1 MARVTGL
8 TAERMLE
15 IERNTVINAFRNVDG
30 ELIFTTYDGRQINV
44 GNLEGRGIVQTDIEY
59 QVSSSGSDTPVGV
72 WFSEIPELTP
82 GIYLWTRTTLHYTDD
97 TTSVMYS
104 VARIGEDGTPSQ
116 DAQFPTTPTNLRLV
130 SNTGIF
136 TDQGPMAEIIL
147 EWDPVT
153 QSTTGD
159 FIDLAG
165 YELYQESYSVAKI
178 ADGTQVKVLRPS
190 GSSSL
195 YRVLATS
202 KGGVDS
208 DLSPALTVVAA
219 TPGLI
224 LRDPNTPIV
233 DSDQGVVT
241 VRWDGSYLGTQN
253 NDSASH
259 VVVGIQNG
267 SSWVRHGVPLYEMGT
282 VNVASKPKTNVTAKL
297 FAYDRLG
304 RLTGESEAV
313 TITVEGTPFSS
324 FDDVTQEY
332 LEGIEIQAQN
342 AWDSASAAVKS
353 TLVEY
358 AVGPS
363 EIIAPSSGWS
373 SDTPT
378 RTPGSFIWMRTTVTY
393 GDESTDV
400 FSPVLLT
407 GNDGAAG
414 SPGSPGRSIT
424 EVDVMY
430 YSSTS
435 TTTLSGGS
443 WQTTSPPW
451 AEGRYIW
458 SKTVTFYSTGDPT
471 ETDPVCITGDK
482 GDKGDKGATGSSGKG
497 ISSTVVSY
505 ANSTNGS
512 TTPTSGWQ
520 STVPTVPPGNYLWT
534 RTVITYT
541 DNATST
547 AYSVARMGSDGNP
560 GTPGSPG
567 APGAAG
573 VGVESIIE
581 EYYLSTSATAQSGGS
596 WGTSVP
602 GWVDGRYYWTRSKI
616 TYTNG
621 DVDTTKPK
629 NVTGGKGSTGATGVS
644 VTSVV
649 QFYQVLPI
657 DSPAPAKPANSVA
670 TPPSPWQLT
679 EPDYVEDTNL
689 WVVTRV
695 NFSNSTRSYSE
706 VSKVSAYTAAS
717 TAQKTNMKILRTVDG
732 LNRVFVSEE
741 SPGRGYIGYE
751 NLAPK
756 IEPSGTWAEVR
767 RNYVANPDFETGVDN
782 WTTEAGVGSITRS
795 SNSWGVATGSYCMQV
810 TGADSGLTLINTAVH
825 ARTTG
830 GVRMVVPS
838 GREYV
843 GIAFSARRSSS
854 TPLAVQIVS
863 YWYTESG
870 VYKGATSSPDIHPII
885 ATTNDM
891 TSNRYVHSVSPLSD
905 MTDVTRMMPI
915 IRFRDADGVSIA
927 PASFQAHL
935 DAVHVDFGYSHDDAK
950 HRVGVYVSGNE
961 PNFSIDPDMRQ
972 RWLGEENA
980 SESVMEIQTIEG
992 YTNTSRAIAGLTT
1005 YEGRPAIRGIR
1016 TVVGESLVRMLVPPS
1031 LRPLERTVVATSV
1044 LQAPQTHT
1052 WQGTIQY
1059 DYSPWSN
1066 FARPAEAGAY
1076 EFKFLD
1082 SGSGANYR
1090 MRFGYSNSLSDP
1102 DVIWTNLGL
1111 YAGTLPDD
1119 AEPFHNGDLWFRTGW
1134 KEQEVGASTYGVQE
1148 VLIWNGQDWVPY
1160 KLVVDSLAAANS
1172 VTTAILNVEEIW
1184 GNSAWLDQ
1192 LEVGVITTNMLSS
1205 KFGDD
1210 LDISSNSSITLMVG
1224 DGTEDNPGRLQEL
1237 DTEIGK
1243 VDSKVDD
1250 TTKLITDTGGIN
1262 DKIDN
1267 LNTLTDKIQASFRIE
1282 SDRVSVIAMEGA
1294 PNRLDIY
1301 PDAIRMVS
1309 GSVTVAEI
1317 TQEHIEIKAGKFTE
1331 AIIGNH
1337 LMTTTPDGRTIF
1349 TPKDN

>member
-30 ELIFTTYDGRQINV
+30 ELIFTTYDGRQINI
-44 GNLEGRGIVQTDIEY
+44 GNLEGRGIVQTDIHY

-72 WFSEIPELTP
+72 WFSEIPALTP
-82 GIYLWTRTTLHYTDD
+82 GVYLWTRTTLHYTDD
-97 TTSVMYS
+97 TTSVIYS
-104 VARIGEDGTPSQ
+104 VARIGEDGSPSQ
-116 DAQFPTTPTNLRLV
+116 DAQFPTIPTNLSLV
-130 SNTGIF
+130 SNTGVF
-136 TDQGPMAEIIL
+136 TDQGTMAEIVL

-208 DLSPALTVVAA
+208 DLSPALSVVAA
-219 TPGLI
+219 TPELI

-253 NDSASH
+253 NDSASY

-282 VNVASKPKTNVTAKL
+282 VNLASKPKTNVTAKL

-304 RLTGESEAV
+304 RQTGESEAV
-313 TITVEGTPFSS
+313 TVTVEGTPFSS

-378 RTPGSFIWMRTTVTY
+378 RTPGSYIWMRTTVTY
-393 GDESTDV
+393 GDDSTYE

-407 GNDGAAG
+407 GNDGAD
-414 SPGSPGRSIT
+414 GSPGRSIT
-424 EVDVMY
+424 DVDVMY

-443 WQTTSPPW
+443 WQTTAPDW

-458 SKTVTFYSTGDPT
+458 TKTVTFYSTGDPT

-482 GDKGDKGATGSSGKG
+482 GAD
-497 ISSTVVSY
+497 
-505 ANSTNGS
+505 
-512 TTPTSGWQ
+512 
-520 STVPTVPPGNYLWT
+520 
-534 RTVITYT
+534 
-541 DNATST
+541 
-547 AYSVARMGSDGNP
+547 
-560 GTPGSPG
+560 
-567 APGAAG
+567 G
-573 VGVESIIE
+573 VGVESIVE
-581 EYYLSTSATAQSGGS
+581 EYYLSTSATTQSDGS

-616 TYTNG
+616 TYTDG
-621 DVDTTKPK
+621 TDDTTTPK
-629 NVTGGKGSTGATGVS
+629 NVTGGKGSTGETGVS
-644 VTSVV
+644 VTAVV

-657 DSPAPAKPANSVA
+657 ESPAPAKPENTYA
-670 TPPSPWQLT
+670 TPPSPWQIF

-706 VSKVSAYTAAS
+706 VSKASAYTAAS
-717 TAQKTNMKILRTVDG
+717 TAQKTNMKILKTVDG

-741 SPGRGYIGYE
+741 SPGSGYIGYE
-751 NLAPK
+751 SLAPR
-756 IEPSGTWAEVR
+756 IEPSGTLAEVR
-767 RNYVANPDFETGVDN
+767 RNLIKTPIIETSLAGWVLRSGFMSDGGAAPDQGRVLNIDDNPGGNSYLLTAPGTIMDPVVGDSYSMSTSVRNDGS
-782 WTTEAGVGSITRS
+782 EAIELRVSFWKSG
-795 SNSWGVATGSYCMQV
+795 ATGYTPSDLV
-810 TGADSGLTLINTAVH
+810 TIPAGQTRELRLDNYVVEE
-825 ARTTG
+825 
-830 GVRMVVPS
+830 GV
-838 GREYV
+838 
-843 GIAFSARRSSS
+843 
-854 TPLAVQIVS
+854 TQL
-863 YWYTESG
+863 
-870 VYKGATSSPDIHPII
+870 SPRIL
-885 ATTNDM
+885 
-891 TSNRYVHSVSPLSD
+891 VSPFGIS
-905 MTDVTRMMPI
+905 
-915 IRFRDADGVSIA
+915 A
-927 PASFQAHL
+927 PAKIMLWNGWTLERS
-935 DAVHVDFGYSHDDAK
+935 AVVGPYFDGNTTPATAGDVIQPEDF
-950 HRVGVYVSGNE
+950 
-961 PNFSIDPDMRQ
+961 
-972 RWLGEENA
+972 RWRWVGEENE
-980 SESVMEIQTIEG
+980 SESVMEGDWVDGFFNSTLYSVAPIVSRKDGKPAVRIVKHRTDTGTQIRVGSNQFTAASGLRGAPGTFIATYHGDPNLEESARRVAVGDPLRSTYAESDGQTLVHKWGDGI
-992 YTNTSRAIAGLTT
+992 NPILTST
-1005 YEGRPAIRGIR
+1005 YRFYLHG
-1016 TVVGESLVRMLVPPS
+1016 S
-1031 LRPLERTVVATSV
+1031 
-1044 LQAPQTHT
+1044 
-1052 WQGTIQY
+1052 
-1059 DYSPWSN
+1059 
-1066 FARPAEAGAY
+1066 
-1076 EFKFLD
+1076 D
-1082 SGSGANYR
+1082 SE
-1090 MRFGYSNSLSDP
+1090 
-1102 DVIWTNLGL
+1102 DVWWTDISL
-1111 YAGTLPDD
+1111 YAGFLPDD
-1119 AEPFHNGDLWFRTGW
+1119 AEPLHKGDLWFRTGW

-1224 DGTEDNPGRLQEL
+1224 DGSEENPGRLSEL

-1243 VDSKVDD
+1243 VDSKVED

-1262 DKIDN
+1262 DKLDA
-1267 LNTLTDKIQASFRIE
+1267 LDSLTDKIQAAFRIE
-1282 SDRVSVIAMEGA
+1282 SDKVSIIAVEGA

-1309 GSVTVAEI
+1309 GNVTVAEI

-1331 AIIGNH
+1331 AVIGNH
-1337 LMTTTPDGRTIF
+1337 LMKTTPDGRTIF
-1349 TPKDN
+1349 TPNSN